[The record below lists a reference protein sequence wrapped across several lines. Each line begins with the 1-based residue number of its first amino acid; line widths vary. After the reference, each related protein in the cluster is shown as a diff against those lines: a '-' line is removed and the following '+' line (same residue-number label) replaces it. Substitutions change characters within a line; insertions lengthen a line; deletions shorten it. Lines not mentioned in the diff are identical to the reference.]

1 MFCKTVAGVCL
12 LTAAALISTPVAT
25 RAQSTGV
32 LSREQLQALVD
43 ESDKAL
49 KNLVIARDQT
59 PAPALAS
66 RRDKRGLGL
75 GDDLSHEVMPS
86 DAQKKLEALQAR
98 AMSDLQAGDLPGV
111 QVELAD
117 LRRGLK
123 TEIEKYQAIVDY
135 WNQPP
140 SLTVAEDAGRKATLQ
155 ANGITTPNQ
164 GEIDALSAQL
174 DQQIAAHDF
183 VTAMRTTWPKLNEL
197 QKQAKQAQ
205 YQQLISKL
213 DSGGLQGLRSATP
226 TRQCVPASG
235 DATSL
240 TDAPNTRPDFPSIS
254 DYFPLPMLRQGIKSG
269 TPEVFV
275 IVDAKGCPER
285 AVLVGPTEHEEFD
298 DAGLKL
304 AVAGRYVPAAKNG
317 YPVRG
322 GFFLRLN
329 FFSTL

>member
-1 MFCKTVAGVCL
+1 
-12 LTAAALISTPVAT
+12 
-25 RAQSTGV
+25 
-32 LSREQLQALVD
+32 
-43 ESDKAL
+43 
-49 KNLVIARDQT
+49 
-59 PAPALAS
+59 
-66 RRDKRGLGL
+66 
-75 GDDLSHEVMPS
+75 
-86 DAQKKLEALQAR
+86 
-98 AMSDLQAGDLPGV
+98 
-111 QVELAD
+111 
-117 LRRGLK
+117 
-123 TEIEKYQAIVDY
+123 
-135 WNQPP
+135 
-140 SLTVAEDAGRKATLQ
+140 
-155 ANGITTPNQ
+155 
-164 GEIDALSAQL
+164 
-174 DQQIAAHDF
+174 
-183 VTAMRTTWPKLNEL
+183 MRTTWPKLNEL

-304 AVAGRYVPAAKNG
+304 AVAGRYVPAARNG